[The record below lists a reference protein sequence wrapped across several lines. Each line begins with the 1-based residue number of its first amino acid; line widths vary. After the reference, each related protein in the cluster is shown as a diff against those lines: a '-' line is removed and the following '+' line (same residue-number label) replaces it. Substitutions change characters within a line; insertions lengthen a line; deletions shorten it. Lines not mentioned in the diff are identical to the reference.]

1 MLRVIAIDKIK
12 DINYKNA
19 INDFL
24 QRLNNRLKIDIIEL
38 APAKYINFDSKEKAI
53 DKEADKILESLN
65 HQDYVIILDDKGK
78 HLNSHEFS
86 TLIFDTL
93 NHKHITFII
102 GGAYGLSSKIKD
114 KSNIML
120 SLSKMTF
127 PHELARL
134 VLIEQIYRAYCI
146 NSNIKYHH

>member
-12 DINYKNA
+12 DINYKNT

-24 QRLNNRLKIDIIEL
+24 QRLNNRLKIDIFEL
-38 APAKYINFDSKEKAI
+38 QPAKYINFDCKEKAI
-53 DKEADKILESLN
+53 DKEAEKILESLN
-65 HQDYVIILDDKGK
+65 YQDYVITLDDKGK
-78 HLNSHEFS
+78 HLSSHEFS
-86 TLIFDTL
+86 TLVFDTL

-102 GGAYGLSSKIKD
+102 GGAYGVSPKIKE
-114 KSNIML
+114 KSNLLL

-134 VLIEQIYRAYCI
+134 ILIEQMYRAYCI